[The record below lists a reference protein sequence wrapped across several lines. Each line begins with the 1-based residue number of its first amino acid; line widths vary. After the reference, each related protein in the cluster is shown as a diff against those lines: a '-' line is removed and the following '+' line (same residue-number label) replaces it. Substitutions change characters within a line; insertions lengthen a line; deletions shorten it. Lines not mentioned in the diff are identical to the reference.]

1 MTVVLDIDE
10 PQRQT
15 FVEFLKTLPYV
26 KVVSESTVTDT
37 DDWNRQVA
45 QQFMDGYADA
55 DSIYDAL

>member
-26 KVVSESTVTDT
+26 KVISENDPTDADWSRQTV
-37 DDWNRQVA
+37 

-55 DSIYDAL
+55 IYDAL